1 MGVTVGE
8 VLKTK
13 FFGDYYL
20 IAGKEGLNREIQAV
34 SLFDAPDGYKW
45 VKGKEFMLSSGYLFK
60 DNIELFKE
68 VILFLSKQ
76 NSTCLAVKIN
86 RYLGDIPKEIIDLCD
101 ELRFPLINVPNDVAW
116 IDIINAV
123 NSIVMNRYITH
134 IIDKK
139 NADKLVLRSDDFHK
153 KIEKTIICLSE
164 ELNSPL
170 SIVDILEKGIFNY
183 PKKQPF
189 LKDDISFNKEDDFSF
204 NYQKEILCDKLN
216 IYRITN
222 IEDKEKCPFIIMPIV
237 IKGVTVSKLM
247 VWEHNAKIDYYDLFV
262 LRLSYTL
269 LLEIYEQIY
278 LMNSFE
284 RRFYDDLIKS
294 LINEELD
301 SKQSLIKA
309 INSIQ
314 DFKLNIE
321 NKFICICIKQ
331 NENNPSFYKDR
342 EKISTT
348 FLLNLSKDKSIFG
361 ILDDNTIILIYDV
374 EDYNKDIVMNVKK
387 DFAGIFKEIK
397 NNFQD
402 REIKLGIGDMVEDI
416 CRIRESYVGSL
427 KAVDIGSYIY
437 TDGEMIAYE
446 DLGPFGLFR
455 LENIQRKDFNNNFI
469 QVYPLLEE
477 PDREELISTL
487 KVYLESE
494 SNCNI
499 AAKKLFIHSNTVRY
513 RIAKIQQICNIDL
526 ENPIERLKMEITL
539 KFINVLIHKK
549 EF

>member
-1 MGVTVGE
+1 MGVTIGE

-13 FFGDYYL
+13 FFADYYL
-20 IAGKEGLNREIQAV
+20 IAGEKGIDREIQAV

-45 VKGKEFMLSSGYLFK
+45 VKGKEFILSSGYLFK
-60 DNIELFKE
+60 DNVELFKE
-68 VILFLSKQ
+68 VILFLYKQ
-76 NSTCLAVKIN
+76 NSTCMAIKRD
-86 RYLGDIPKEIIDLCD
+86 RYLVQIPKEIIELCNDLN
-101 ELRFPLINVPNDVAW
+101 FPLINVPNGVAW

-134 IIDKK
+134 IIDRK
-139 NADKLVLRSDDFHK
+139 NADKLVLRSDDFRK

-164 ELNSPL
+164 ELKYPI
-170 SIVDILEKGIFNY
+170 SIVDILEKEVLNY
-183 PKKQPF
+183 PKEQPF

-222 IEDKEKCPFIIMPIV
+222 IENKDKCSFIVIPIL
-237 IKGVTVSKLM
+237 IKGVTVSKLI
-247 VWEHNAKIDYYDLFV
+247 VWEHYSKIDYYDLFV

-269 LLEIYEQIY
+269 LLEVYEQIY

-284 RRFYDDLIKS
+284 RRFYDDLIRA
-294 LINEELD
+294 LIDGELD

-321 NKFICICIKQ
+321 NKFICVCIKQ
-331 NENNPSFYKDR
+331 DDENPSFYNDR
-342 EKISTT
+342 EKISST
-348 FLLNLSKDKSIFG
+348 FLLNLPKDKSIFG
-361 ILDDNTIILIYDV
+361 ILDDNTIILLYDV
-374 EDYNKDIVMNVKK
+374 EDYNKDIVKNVKR

-397 NNFQD
+397 NNFPD

-416 CRIRESYVGSL
+416 CSIKKSYVGSL

-437 TDGEMIAYE
+437 TDGEMIAFE
-446 DLGPFGLFR
+446 DLGPFGLLR
-455 LENIQRKDFNNNFI
+455 LENIRTKDFGNAFSKI
-469 QVYPLLEE
+469 YPLLKE
-477 PDREELISTL
+477 PDSEELISTL
-487 KVYLESE
+487 EVYLECE

-499 AAKKLFIHSNTVRY
+499 AAKQLFIHSNTVRY

-526 ENPIERLKMEITL
+526 ENPIERLKVEITL
-539 KFINVLIHKK
+539 KFIDKLK
-549 EF
+549 

>member
-1 MGVTVGE
+1 MGVTIRE
-8 VLKTK
+8 VLNTK
-13 FFGDYYL
+13 FFADYYL
-20 IAGKEGLNREIQAV
+20 IAGEKGLDREIQAV

-60 DNIELFKE
+60 DNISLFKE
-68 VILFLSKQ
+68 VILFLYKQ
-76 NSTCLAVKIN
+76 NSTCMAIKRD
-86 RYLGDIPKEIIDLCD
+86 RYLREIPMEIIDLCND
-101 ELRFPLINVPNDVAW
+101 LGFPLINVPNNVPW

-164 ELNSPL
+164 ELNCPL
-170 SIVDILEKGIFNY
+170 SIVDILEKEIFDY
-183 PKKQPF
+183 PKKQSF
-189 LKDDISFNKEDDFSF
+189 LKDNISFNKEDDFSF

-222 IEDKEKCPFIIMPIV
+222 IEDKEKCPFIIMPIL
-237 IKGVTVSKLM
+237 IKGVAVSKLM
-247 VWEHNAKIDYYDLFV
+247 VWEHNGKLDYYDLFV

-321 NKFICICIKQ
+321 NKFVCICIKQ
-331 NENNPSFYKDR
+331 DENNPSFYNDR
-342 EKISTT
+342 EKISST

-374 EDYNKDIVMNVKK
+374 ENYSKDIVKKVKK
-387 DFAGIFKEIK
+387 DFDGIFKEIK
-397 NNFQD
+397 NNFPD
-402 REIKLGIGDMVEDI
+402 RKIKLGIGDMVEDI
-416 CRIRESYVGSL
+416 CGIRKSYVGSL

-446 DLGPFGLFR
+446 DLGPFGLLR
-455 LENIQRKDFNNNFI
+455 LESIQRKDFDNNFS
-469 QVYPLLEE
+469 QVYPLLKEQ
-477 PDREELISTL
+477 DSKELISTL

-539 KFINVLIHKK
+539 KFIDVLAH
-549 EF
+549 